1 METRKAQ
8 GASAWEQLRENRPT
22 RCKARLTVSES
33 AGCQEVRKS
42 ETDAK
47 SKADKLGGMKERLPD
62 NIPMKGL
69 ISRRL
74 DASQP
79 GASLDRVVTRDYVP
93 PPWQYGR
100 GRADSS

>member
-1 METRKAQ
+1 M
-8 GASAWEQLRENRPT
+8 
-22 RCKARLTVSES
+22 
-33 AGCQEVRKS
+33 RKS

-79 GASLDRVVTRDYVP
+79 RASLDRVVARDFIP
-93 PPWQYGR
+93 PPWQYGGR